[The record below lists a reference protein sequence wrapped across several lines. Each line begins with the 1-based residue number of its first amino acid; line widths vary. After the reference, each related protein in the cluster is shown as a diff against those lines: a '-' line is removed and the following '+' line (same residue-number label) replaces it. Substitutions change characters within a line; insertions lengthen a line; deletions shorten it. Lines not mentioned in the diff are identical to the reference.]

1 MAAKTLFTVPIPPL
15 KDHVGGEIVCT
26 EPAPEVYL
34 LTFSSPPDNRLT
46 PAFCGAMLRALDQIE
61 LRKPSPTGV
70 VITTSAIPKFYSNG
84 LDLDLAIRTPGFTE
98 DALYPLFHRFLTFPM
113 PTIAVLNGHAF
124 AGGFMLAMHHDYRV
138 FAGDRGYM
146 CINELEFG
154 APLLPPMSGICES
167 SFLQHSSNHPL
178 FTDYTK
184 TVRTKLRPEVYRTT
198 VLEARRWDA
207 MAGLE
212 AGFIDRLDGLA
223 GALAMVE
230 ERKLTAK
237 GKTGVYGLLKAEMYR
252 EQVALLE
259 ARGKDVVKFSDGL
272 DREKRRKAELKK
284 RGAESKL

>member
-154 APLLPPMSGICES
+154 APLLPPMSGI
-167 SFLQHSSNHPL
+167 F
-178 FTDYTK
+178 
-184 TVRTKLRPEVYRTT
+184 RTKLRPEVYRTT

-207 MAGLE
+207 KAGLE
-212 AGFIDRLDGLA
+212 AGFIDRLDGLS

-230 ERKLTAK
+230 ERKLMAK

>member
-46 PAFCGAMLRALDQIE
+46 PAFCASMIKALDLIE
-61 LRKPSPTGV
+61 LHKPTPTGV
-70 VITTSAIPKFYSNG
+70 VITTSAITKFYSNG

-98 DALYPLFHRFLTFPM
+98 EALYPLFHRFLTYPM
-113 PTIAVLNGHAF
+113 PTIALVNGHAF

-154 APLLPPMSGICES
+154 APLLPPMSGI
-167 SFLQHSSNHPL
+167 F
-178 FTDYTK
+178 
-184 TVRTKLRPEVYRTT
+184 RTKLRAEVYRTT

-207 MAGLE
+207 QAALAAGIL
-212 AGFIDRLDGLA
+212 DRADGME
-223 GALAMVE
+223 GALALV
-230 ERKLTAK
+230 RDGKLTAK
-237 GKTGVYGLLKAEMYR
+237 GKTGVYGLLKEEMYR
-252 EQVALLE
+252 EQVALLS
-259 ARGKDVVKFSDGL
+259 ATGKDVVKFSDAMG
-272 DREKRRKAELKK
+272 RETKRKAELKK
-284 RGAESKL
+284 RGGESKL